1 MSEHAAPRP
10 LPVVGV
16 AVIALPVPGPMQDT
30 VGLGSARLS
39 RWLTGGMTMVFRR
52 WPVMKHS

>member
-39 RWLTGGMTMVFRR
+39 RWL
-52 WPVMKHS
+52 PVA